1 MYKITAYFRNHK
13 VVRTFH
19 DLYDAIDFK
28 DLVDAHYPLKVTF
41 EKGVYP
47 VRTLVVNGW
56 NSIMD
61 HNKNPLSDIPD
72 LQTRHLVMQVL
83 AWMWCIIFSMS
94 LGSIMAFGISAIAH
108 TLLIAGIV
116 VTVGTFT
123 AAKKKPELFKLRTDG
138 YHSVSRN
145 RSYVIYHDDK
155 GHPQKIYMDANDP
168 GGEHE

>member
-1 MYKITAYFRNHK
+1 MYRVTGYFRNRK
-13 VVRTFH
+13 VVRYFV
-19 DLYDAIDFK
+19 DKYDAIDFK
-28 DLVDAHYPLKVTF
+28 DIVDAHYPLKVTF

-47 VRTLVVNGW
+47 VRTLIVNSW
-56 NSIMD
+56 NSVMD
-61 HNKNPLSDIPD
+61 HNKNPLRHIPD

-94 LGSIMAFGISAIAH
+94 LGSIMTFGISAIAH

-123 AAKKKPELFKLRTDG
+123 VAKNKPQYFGGLG
-138 YHSVSRN
+138 
-145 RSYVIYHDDK
+145 RS
-155 GHPQKIYMDANDP
+155 N